1 MPGEDTESNPS
12 EHHGRIAQWP
22 LGVNLVAAAGGGK
35 ELRVSDYLPDVYLSV
50 RRQFPEVARALDD
63 LARVTEGA
71 GPLPARERRL
81 VKLGIS
87 IGALAEG
94 AVRSNVRKAL
104 DVGVTADE
112 IRHTALLAITTRG
125 FPGAVAA
132 LKWIDEVLAGSS
144 EA

>member
-1 MPGEDTESNPS
+1 M
-12 EHHGRIAQWP
+12 
-22 LGVNLVAAAGGGK
+22 
-35 ELRVSDYLPDVYLSV
+35 SDYLPDVHLSV

-71 GPLPARERRL
+71 GPLPAREQRL

-87 IGALAEG
+87 SGALAEG

-112 IRHTALLAITTRG
+112 IRHTALLAITTRV

>member
-1 MPGEDTESNPS
+1 M
-12 EHHGRIAQWP
+12 
-22 LGVNLVAAAGGGK
+22 AAPARAK
-35 ELRVSDYLPDVYLSV
+35 EAPVSDYLPDVYLSV

-71 GPLPARERRL
+71 GPLPAREQRL

-125 FPGAVAA
+125 FPAAVAA
-132 LKWIDEVLAGSS
+132 LKWIDEVVAGSS
-144 EA
+144 GA

>member
-1 MPGEDTESNPS
+1 
-12 EHHGRIAQWP
+12 
-22 LGVNLVAAAGGGK
+22 
-35 ELRVSDYLPDVYLSV
+35 VSDYLPDVYLSV

-63 LARVTEGA
+63 LARVTDAA
-71 GPLPARERRL
+71 GPLPAREQRL

-104 DVGVTADE
+104 DVDLTADE
-112 IRHTALLAITTRG
+112 IRHAALLAITTRG
-125 FPGAVAA
+125 FPAAVAV
-132 LKWIDEVLAGSS
+132 LKWIDEVLTGSS